1 MGASPGSARTAEWG
15 RWVLGVQATGEG
27 RRAQKISRLV
37 TAELPPLEQELAT
50 RILPRVRV
58 FVHTHPLVDPTGR
71 YFGAIVQ

>member
-1 MGASPGSARTAEWG
+1 M
-15 RWVLGVQATGEG
+15 
-27 RRAQKISRLV
+27 